1 MVALATP
8 GDNNEKKFKVR
19 QNGLVV
25 AEFKTEKEALAFTAA
40 MSKSSKKVSL
50 KEDYNILDDPN
61 VDLTGIKF

>member
-19 QNGLVV
+19 QNGIVV
-25 AEFKTEKEALAFTAA
+25 AEFKTQEEAIAFTATMA
-40 MSKSSKKVSL
+40 KSRNRVSL
-50 KEDYNILDDPN
+50 KEEYNILNDPN